1 MPIKNSIIIDSNILI
16 DYFTFSNKATLANIK
31 TIIRNGVYIN
41 HCTITEVTNYLKN
54 RYNHSLAYTVQF
66 KLLYDLNY
74 QILDISTEVTQ
85 VAMQIAKKYKD
96 LELAYNDCLLLAQS
110 NIYALPILTD
120 DEAMWSVKEANFSYL
135 S

>member
-1 MPIKNSIIIDSNILI
+1 MRTKNSIIIDSNILI
-16 DYFTFSNKATLANIK
+16 DYFTFSNKTTLTSVKAL
-31 TIIRNGVYIN
+31 IRSGVYIN
-41 HCTITEVTNYLKN
+41 HCTITEVTNHLKN
-54 RYNHSLAYTVQF
+54 KYNHSLAYTVQF

-74 QILDISTEVTQ
+74 KLLDISTEATQ

-96 LELAYNDCLLLAQS
+96 LKLAYNDCLLLAQS

-120 DEAMWSVKEANFSYL
+120 DEAMWSVEEASFSYL